1 MKNSGST
8 IQYRIMAMLL
18 ILLSATAVLLTSS
31 CEGLGGLTEVA
42 AGVGVATGQLSS
54 SEAEAISK
62 SAKAVEKSAEDITP
76 EQTYYIGRA
85 VGAQIMDNYDPYVHT
100 AATDYINALGQSL
113 ALASDRPELFGGY
126 RFLILDSDEINAFAA
141 PSGHIFLT
149 RGIINLAETEDGLA
163 AILAHEIS
171 HVVLEHGL
179 KSIKTSR
186 ITAAFS
192 SVAMTSVQLASSSE
206 IAELTEVFEDSINDI
221 TQTLVTNG
229 YSRASE
235 AEADRGAV
243 EIMKRVGYD
252 PRALV
257 EVLEAM
263 DKVLEPGG
271 LDFAKTHPDPK
282 DRIEVVKKEIGN
294 WRPGQRN
301 EAAMRRRFSAFKR
314 NL

>member
-1 MKNSGST
+1 M
-8 IQYRIMAMLL
+8 
-18 ILLSATAVLLTSS
+18 VLLAAAAVSISIS
-31 CEGLGGLTEVA
+31 CEGLGGLAEVA
-42 AGVGVATGQLSS
+42 TGVGVATGQLSS
-54 SEAEAISK
+54 SEAEAITK

-85 VGAQIMDNYDPYVHT
+85 VGAQIMDTYDPYVQDN
-100 AATDYINALGQSL
+100 ATDYINTLGQTL
-113 ALASDRPELFGGY
+113 ALVSDRPELFGGY

-192 SVAMTSVQLASSSE
+192 SVAMTSVQMASSAE
-206 IAELTEVFEDSINDI
+206 VAELTSIFEDSINDI

-229 YSRASE
+229 YSQATE

-243 EIMKRVGYD
+243 QIMKRVGYD

-263 DKVLEPGG
+263 DEVLKPGG

-282 DRIEVVKKEIGN
+282 DRIKVVEKEIGD
-294 WRPGQRN
+294 WMPGRRN
-301 EAAMRRRFSAFKR
+301 EAAMRRRFNAFKR